1 MIIQRCVRCGAPAGI
16 KMTFAYDA
24 RLVWLDDLTP
34 PVTPGLAYAMCES
47 HADRFT
53 APVGWSLLDRRR
65 PVRPLFAALEVA

>member
-1 MIIQRCVRCGAPAGI
+1 MIQPCVRCGAPAGI

-24 RLVWLDDLTP
+24 RLVWLDDLTG
-34 PVTPGLAYAMCES
+34 PVTPGLAYAMCAA

-65 PVRPLFAALEVA
+65 ADRPLFAALEVA